1 MSHSYDVIVIGLG
14 GMGSAAACH
23 LAGRGQRVLGLER
36 FGPAHSLGASHGGS
50 RIYRQSYAEGPE
62 YVPLLLRARELWDQ
76 LGVDAGT
83 EVFTRTGGI
92 VVGHADS
99 PMVAGSLRSAREWGL
114 AHEVLGAAE
123 IRNRFPTFK
132 LADDEVAFYERQAG
146 VVRPE
151 LTVAA
156 HLRLA
161 ERRGAELRFNEPVTR
176 WEVLPSGGVQVI
188 TAGGKATAAR
198 LVIAPGAWAPRLLPE
213 LAVPLRVERR
223 ATYWF
228 APKGGVAPF
237 GITRHPVYVWETPDS
252 GEMYGFPALDGADGG
267 VKVGFH
273 CGATDDGGAAA
284 DPDHLDREIRP
295 LEVQE
300 MQDFLHSRIPALAA
314 GRFLRGTACT
324 YTLTPDEHFVLSSH
338 PEHSQVIVAC
348 GFSGHGFKFVPVIG
362 EILADLAI
370 DGTTRHPISLFDASR
385 STTFGGLQP

>member
-1 MSHSYDVIVIGLG
+1 MGAPVVSHSYDVIVIGLG

-114 AHEVLGAAE
+114 THEVLGAAE

-132 LADDEVAFYERQAG
+132 PADDEVAFYERQAG

-161 ERRGAELRFNEPVTR
+161 ERRG
-176 WEVLPSGGVQVI
+176 
-188 TAGGKATAAR
+188 
-198 LVIAPGAWAPRLLPE
+198 
-213 LAVPLRVERR
+213 
-223 ATYWF
+223 
-228 APKGGVAPF
+228 
-237 GITRHPVYVWETPDS
+237 
-252 GEMYGFPALDGADGG
+252 
-267 VKVGFH
+267 VK
-273 CGATDDGGAAA
+273 
-284 DPDHLDREIRP
+284 
-295 LEVQE
+295 
-300 MQDFLHSRIPALAA
+300 
-314 GRFLRGTACT
+314 FLR
-324 YTLTPDEHFVLSSH
+324 
-338 PEHSQVIVAC
+338 
-348 GFSGHGFKFVPVIG
+348 
-362 EILADLAI
+362 
-370 DGTTRHPISLFDASR
+370 
-385 STTFGGLQP
+385 

>member
-1 MSHSYDVIVIGLG
+1 MRHSYDVIVIGLG
-14 GMGSAAACH
+14 GMGSAAASH

-62 YVPLLLRARELWDQ
+62 YVPLLLRARELWDR
-76 LGVDAGT
+76 LGVDAET

-92 VVGHADS
+92 MIGRADS
-99 PMVAGSLRSAREWGL
+99 PMVAGSLHSAREWGL
-114 AHEVLGAAE
+114 AHEVLDAAE
-123 IRNRFPTFK
+123 IRRRFPTFTP
-132 LADDEVAFYERQAG
+132 ADDDVAFYEREAG

-151 LTVAA
+151 LTVTA
-156 HLRLA
+156 HLRMA
-161 ERRGAELRFNEPVTR
+161 ERRGAELRFNEPATR
-176 WEVLPSGGVQVI
+176 WEALPGGGVRVI
-188 TAGGKATAAR
+188 TAGGTATADR
-198 LVIAPGAWAPRLLPE
+198 LVIAPGAWAPRLLPD

-223 ATYWF
+223 VTFWF
-228 APKGGVAPF
+228 APKGGGAPF
-237 GITRHPVYVWETPDS
+237 GITRHPVYVWETPGA

-273 CGATDDGGAAA
+273 YGGGAA
-284 DPDHLDREIRP
+284 DPDHLEREIRP
-295 LEVQE
+295 AEVQE
-300 MQDFLHSRIPALAA
+300 MQDFLGSRIPALAA

-324 YTLTPDEHFVLSSH
+324 YTLTPDEHFVLSPH

-362 EILADLAI
+362 EILADLAV

-385 STTFGGLQP
+385 STTFGAPQP

>member
-1 MSHSYDVIVIGLG
+1 MSQSYDVIVIGLG
-14 GMGSAAACH
+14 GMGSAAAYH

-62 YVPLLLRARELWDQ
+62 YVPLLLRARELWDR
-76 LGVDAGT
+76 LGLDAET

-99 PMVAGSLRSAREWGL
+99 LMVAGSLHSAREWGL
-114 AHEVLGAAE
+114 AHEVLDAAE
-123 IRNRFPTFK
+123 IRSRFPTFSP
-132 LADDEVAFYERQAG
+132 ADDDVAFYERQAG

-161 ERRGAELRFNEPVTR
+161 ERRGAELRFNEPATR
-176 WEVLPSGGVQVI
+176 WEALPGGGVRVI
-188 TAGGKATAAR
+188 TAGGAATADR
-198 LVIAPGAWAPRLLPE
+198 LVIAPGAWAQRLLPD
-213 LAVPLRVERR
+213 LAVPLKVERR

-228 APKGGVAPF
+228 APEGGVSLF
-237 GITRHPVYVWETPDS
+237 DITRHPVYIWDTP
-252 GEMYGFPALDGADGG
+252 GAEMYGFPAIDGAGLG

-273 CGATDDGGAAA
+273 YGGGAA

-295 LEVQE
+295 VEVEE
-300 MQDFLHSRIPALAA
+300 MRDVLRSRIPALAV

-324 YTLTPDEHFVLSSH
+324 YTLTPDEHFVLSPH

-370 DGTTRHPISLFDASR
+370 DGTTHHPIPLFDASR
-385 STTFGGLQP
+385 STTFGALRT

>member
-23 LAGRGQRVLGLER
+23 IAARGQRVLGLER

-62 YVPLLLRARELWDQ
+62 YVPLLLRARELWDR
-76 LGVDAGT
+76 LGVDADT
-83 EVFTRTGGI
+83 EVFTQTGGI

-99 PMVAGSLRSAREWGL
+99 PMVAGSLHSAREWGL
-114 AHEVLGAAE
+114 AHELLDAAE
-123 IRNRFPTFK
+123 IRSRFSTFSP
-132 LADDEVAFYERQAG
+132 ADDDIAFYERQAG

-161 ERRGAELRFNEPVTR
+161 ERRGAELRFNEPATR
-176 WEVLPSGGVQVI
+176 WEALPGGGVRVI
-188 TAGGKATAAR
+188 TGGGTATADR
-198 LVIAPGAWAPRLLPE
+198 LVIAPGAWAHRLLPD
-213 LAVPLRVERR
+213 LSVPLRVERR

-228 APKGGVAPF
+228 SPKGGVAPF
-237 GITRHPVYVWETPDS
+237 GISHHPVYVWETS
-252 GEMYGFPALDGADGG
+252 GGGEMYGFPALDGADGG

-273 CGATDDGGAAA
+273 YGGAAA
-284 DPDHLDREIRP
+284 DPDHLDREVHP
-295 LEVQE
+295 AEVEE
-300 MQDFLHSRIPALAA
+300 MQVFLRSRIPALAA
-314 GRFLRGTACT
+314 GRFLRGTVCT
-324 YTLTPDEHFVLSSH
+324 YTLTPDEHFVVSSH
-338 PEHSQVIVAC
+338 PELSQVIVAC

-370 DGTTRHPISLFDASR
+370 DGTTHHPISLFDASR
-385 STTFGGLQP
+385 SPTGAQP

>member
-1 MSHSYDVIVIGLG
+1 MSQSYDVIVIGLG
-14 GMGSAAACH
+14 GMGSAAAYH

-62 YVPLLLRARELWDQ
+62 YVPLLLRARELWDR
-76 LGVDAGT
+76 LGVDAET

-99 PMVAGSLRSAREWGL
+99 LMVAGSLHSAREWGL
-114 AHEVLGAAE
+114 AHEVLDAAE
-123 IRNRFPTFK
+123 IRSRFPTFSP
-132 LADDEVAFYERQAG
+132 ADDDVAFYERQAG

-161 ERRGAELRFNEPVTR
+161 ERCGAELRFNEPATR
-176 WEVLPSGGVQVI
+176 WEALPGGGVRVM
-188 TAGGKATAAR
+188 TAGGAATADR
-198 LVIAPGAWAPRLLPE
+198 LVIAPGAWAQRLLPD
-213 LAVPLRVERR
+213 LAVPLKVERR

-228 APKGGVAPF
+228 APEGGVSLF
-237 GITRHPVYVWETPDS
+237 DITRHPVYIWDTP
-252 GEMYGFPALDGADGG
+252 GAEMYGFPAIDGADLG

-273 CGATDDGGAAA
+273 YGGAAA

-295 LEVQE
+295 VEVEE
-300 MQDFLHSRIPALAA
+300 MRDFLRSRIPALAV

-362 EILADLAI
+362 EILAGLAI
-370 DGTTRHPISLFDASR
+370 DGTTHHPIPLFDASR
-385 STTFGGLQP
+385 STTFGALQP